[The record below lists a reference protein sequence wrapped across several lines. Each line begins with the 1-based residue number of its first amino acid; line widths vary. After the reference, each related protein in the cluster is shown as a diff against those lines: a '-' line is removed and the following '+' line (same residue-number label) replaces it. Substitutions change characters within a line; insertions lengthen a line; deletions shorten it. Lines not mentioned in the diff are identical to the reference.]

1 MPFSDELYDM
11 QIETDSGN
19 LTISPGEQEKMD
31 RDLNTLRKTIAI
43 FPSPQLKLE
52 ISNQTPG
59 ILRVGASLR
68 LAGRTLFTAG
78 EAGTLHA
85 AWDTAIHRLID
96 KVRAYKD
103 HLGRVPERRREAEGT
118 LHEIVPSMPP
128 DADALTRSVGQL
140 DYRTFRAA
148 MGVYEDALEKRV
160 GRWIERYPEAEARLG
175 DGLLISEIAEEVLLN
190 AFDSY
195 AHRPQSLR
203 LGQWLENLIDPSIQT
218 LLRDSDVEQENLRF
232 IATAREAGA

>member
-11 QIETDSGN
+11 QIETDAGDV
-19 LTISPGEQEKMD
+19 TISPGEQEKMD
-31 RDLNTLRKTIAI
+31 HDLGTLRKMIAH

-59 ILRVGASLR
+59 IFRVAAGLR

-85 AWDTAIHRLID
+85 GWDTAIRRLMD
-96 KVRAYKD
+96 KVRTYKD
-103 HLGRVPERRREAEGT
+103 HLGRVPERQKLAEGT

-128 DADALTRSVGQL
+128 DSAALDQAVRQL
-140 DYRTFRAA
+140 DYRAFRAA
-148 MGVYEDALEKRV
+148 MNVYEDALEKRV
-160 GRWIERYPEAEARLG
+160 GRWIERYPAAEAQLG
-175 DGLLISEIAEEVLLN
+175 DGILISEIAEEVLLN
-190 AFDSY
+190 AFDQY
-195 AHRPQSLR
+195 DQRPASLR
-203 LGQWLENLIDPSIQT
+203 LGQWLENLIDPSVQT
-218 LLRDSDVEQENLRF
+218 LMQDRGIEKENLSF

>member
-1 MPFSDELYDM
+1 MPFSDELYDI
-11 QIETDSGN
+11 QIETDAN
-19 LTISPGEQEKMD
+19 NVTISAGEQEKMD
-31 RDLNTLRKTIAI
+31 HDLNTLRKMIAH
-43 FPSPQLKLE
+43 FPAPQLKLE
-52 ISNQTPG
+52 INNQTPG
-59 ILRVGASLR
+59 IFRVGASLR

-85 AWDTAIHRLID
+85 AWDTAVRRLMD

-103 HLGRVPERRREAEGT
+103 RLGRVPERQKEAEGT

-128 DADALTRSVGQL
+128 DPAALDRAAGQL
-140 DYRTFRAA
+140 DYRAFRAA

-160 GRWIERYPEAEARLG
+160 GRWIERYPDAEARLG

-190 AFDSY
+190 AFDQY
-195 AHRPQSLR
+195 THRPQSLR

-218 LLRDSDVEQENLRF
+218 LLRDGDMEKENLNF
-232 IATAREAGA
+232 IATAKDAGA